1 MYLIT
6 DKKSLNSSVSMI
18 EVKAPLVSKNA
29 LPGQFVI
36 LRVDENGERIPLT
49 IFDYHGDY
57 IKLIYQIVGYST
69 YQLDQLN
76 VGDSLHDVV
85 GPLGSPTDLSNL
97 NKAIV
102 VGGGVGCAIAYPL
115 AKKLHE
121 LGVHVTS
128 IIGFRNKDLVIL
140 ENDFRNVSDDLIIMT
155 DDGSFGNKGLVT
167 NALKDLLMKDTYDK
181 VFAIGPL
188 VMMKYVCLTTKEFNT
203 KTIISM
209 NSIMIDGTGM
219 CGGCRVIVDGKS
231 KFACVDGPDFDGH
244 LVDFDIAIAR
254 NNIYK
259 SYEHHKLEACR
270 LLNGES
276 HE

>member
-140 ENDFRNVSDDLIIMT
+140 ENDFRNISDDLIIMT

-219 CGGCRVIVDGKS
+219 CGGCRVIVNGKS